1 MTDPLDRL
9 RAQAE
14 ARAAIINDIARILWE
29 NGEALADAEGGSMP
43 TWDKIVDGRRAG
55 TAATT
60 DAYWSWFLD
69 HTHRAEALMALQ
81 PADALT
87 LAKHLIDSA
96 MRSQEALE
104 LDLWGKVERAR
115 GLEAGSLTGAPG
127 VAQRVAL

>member
-1 MTDPLDRL
+1 MTDPLARL
-9 RAQAE
+9 RAKAD
-14 ARAAIINDIARILWE
+14 ARAAIVNDIARILWE
-29 NGEALADAEGGSMP
+29 NGEALADTEGGSMP
-43 TWDKIVDGRRAG
+43 TWDEVVDRRHTG

-69 HTHRAEALMALQ
+69 HTHRAEALMVLQ

-104 LDLWGKVERAR
+104 RDLWGKVERAR

-127 VAQRVAL
+127 VAGRVAL